1 MRFYFDGDSFTF
13 GGGLDR
19 VFNIDPTKYRWSKI
33 VSDYFGAEEINLS
46 QCGCSNDRVLRQFFA
61 EGRNFDEYD
70 FIFIQLTCA
79 FRSEFWSDEYN
90 KWVTYS
96 LPIEKNKRFD
106 KDRTVKQR
114 VNILEKESKRF
125 GKEYHEWKTY
135 RAANILS
142 DTGAMV
148 NELVAY
154 NSIKSHLELIEKPF
168 FISALTNYN
177 HINYDFNFYKE
188 NYDRI
193 AYDGHPSILGH
204 KQIAR
209 RIIHKIEDKL

>member
-79 FRSEFWSDEYN
+79 FRSEFWSCLLYTSDAADE
-90 KWVTYS
+90 
-96 LPIEKNKRFD
+96 P
-106 KDRTVKQR
+106 
-114 VNILEKESKRF
+114 
-125 GKEYHEWKTY
+125 
-135 RAANILS
+135 
-142 DTGAMV
+142 
-148 NELVAY
+148 
-154 NSIKSHLELIEKPF
+154 
-168 FISALTNYN
+168 
-177 HINYDFNFYKE
+177 
-188 NYDRI
+188 
-193 AYDGHPSILGH
+193 
-204 KQIAR
+204 
-209 RIIHKIEDKL
+209 